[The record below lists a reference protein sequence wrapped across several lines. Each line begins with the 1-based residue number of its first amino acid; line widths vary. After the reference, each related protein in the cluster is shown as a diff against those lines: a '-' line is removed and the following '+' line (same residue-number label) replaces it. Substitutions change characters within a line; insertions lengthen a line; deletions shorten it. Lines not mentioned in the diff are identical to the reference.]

1 VYILNILFEH
11 RFWLQILGDHSRFL
25 HNSLSPN
32 ETDKIAK
39 AKSFIGKFD
48 NLLYEAR
55 KDLST
60 IEIDS
65 LTMLAYEEIQN
76 LRQFKLQI
84 ITEQLV
90 GKVEILLPP
99 TFINH
104 MVNEL
109 EEYLFI
115 LNQAIQNK
123 SKKDHALNYHL
134 LWLSD
139 GVGHADSISSNLDL
153 TEKLLIK
160 EAKYFSKIFES
171 LYLKAVEF
179 CGYTRTGLSNFP
191 ALDDLNFTAE
201 REMLDFKKYLEM
213 LLLKV
218 SDKKTLGTIAPL
230 ILDHMNREECYYL
243 TKLASVSKTKIPDCD
258 PTKSRVD

>member
-1 VYILNILFEH
+1 MNILFEH
-11 RFWLQILGDHSRFL
+11 RFWLQILGDHSRFIYS
-25 HNSLSPN
+25 SLAPS
-32 ETDKIAK
+32 EIDKIS
-39 AKSFIGKFD
+39 KSNNFIDKFD
-48 NLLYEAR
+48 DLLYEAR

-65 LTMLAYEEIQN
+65 LTMLVYKEAQN

-84 ITEQLV
+84 ITEQLI
-90 GKVEILLPP
+90 GKIEIALPP

-115 LNQAIQNK
+115 LSQAIE
-123 SKKDHALNYHL
+123 SKQKKACSLHYHL

-139 GVGHADSISSNLDL
+139 GIGHAASISSNLDL

-160 EAKYFSKIFES
+160 EAKHFSKTFED
-171 LYLKAVEF
+171 LYLKAIEF
-179 CGYTRTGLSNFP
+179 SGYTRTGLSNFP
-191 ALDDLNFTAE
+191 ALDDLDFTAE
-201 REMLDFKKYLEM
+201 REMLDFKKYLE
-213 LLLKV
+213 LLLSKV

-230 ILDHMNREECYYL
+230 VLDHMNREECYYL
-243 TKLASVSKTKIPDCD
+243 TKLSAVSKTKVPDCD
-258 PTKSRVD
+258 PTKPRVN